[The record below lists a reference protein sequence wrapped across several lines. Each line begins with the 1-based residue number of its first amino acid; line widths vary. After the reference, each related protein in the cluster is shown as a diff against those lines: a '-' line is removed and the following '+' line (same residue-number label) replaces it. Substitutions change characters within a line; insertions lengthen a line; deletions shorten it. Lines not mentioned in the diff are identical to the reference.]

1 MPKPKAKI
9 TIEDLLKLKFVS
21 DPQMSPDGTRVMF
34 VVKTVNTGKN
44 KYFSHLWMV
53 ETNGRTSFQLVP
65 HHKPQAG
72 SLRYSDARQFTHG
85 EVNDGSPRWSPDGK
99 QIAFIRSKD
108 KQSQIHLIPADG
120 GEARA
125 LTKLPQ
131 GGIGG
136 LAWSPNGKQLA
147 FTFSQTP
154 DEWTTKASEERK
166 KKGLSTPPRIITRL
180 RFRLDGA
187 GFLGGRSHVWVADV
201 ESGKARQITSGDY
214 DHHSLCWSPDGKQ
227 IAFFSNRSADPDVT
241 PYEVDLW
248 VTNAGAGRSR
258 HVARKIFTPKGY
270 KGNTSWSPD
279 GRFIAYTGHVSAS
292 DPWIPRNERVW
303 IVPANGKGAAKN
315 LTASLDRTVGNSI
328 ICDTRE
334 AFAGGAA
341 PIWSADGQ
349 RLFFVVS
356 DNGSAHFYR
365 ADVRGGKL
373 TPLVDGVLD
382 VFGYSADKRAKKFAL
397 TIAKPTELGELF
409 VFEESSHVGAQS
421 LRPLK
426 ASLRARGTAPLQSEI
441 PQIGGTRSV
450 ASDSPMRS
458 RRSVTLQLA
467 LRQSSESKWGS
478 SALQLTRLTK
488 PFLSAVRV
496 SPPEEVW
503 VKSFDGTKIQSWVL
517 RPPDFNPRKKYPLVF
532 YIHGGPHAMYGNAFF
547 HEFQMLAARGYVVM
561 FINPRGSMGRDE
573 KFASV
578 IRGDWGNVDYK
589 DLMACANYAARLR
602 YVESKRMAC
611 AGGSYGGYMTNW
623 IIGHTNRFKCAIT
636 DRSVVNLVS
645 FAGTSDFP
653 FCDNGYWKGN
663 AWKDTATLVKHSP
676 LSYAA
681 NVKTP
686 LLIIHSEGD
695 LRCPISQAEE
705 LYTALKKLGREVVFV
720 RYPQETSHGMSRG
733 GPPDLRIH
741 RLKQI
746 TEWLDKHLKQ

>member
-1 MPKPKAKI
+1 MLKTSLRKI
-9 TIEDLLKLKFVS
+9 VIEDLLKLKFVS
-21 DPQMSPDGTRVMF
+21 DPQMSPDGTRVVF
-34 VVKTVNTGKN
+34 VVKTVNAEKN
-44 KYFSHLWMV
+44 NYFSHLWMV
-53 ETNGRTSFQLVP
+53 GTQGRTSFQHVP
-65 HHKPQAG
+65 VHLSQAR
-72 SLRYSDARQFTHG
+72 SSRNPDARQFTHG
-85 EVNDGSPRWSPDGK
+85 EVNDSSPRWSPDGK
-99 QIAFIRSKD
+99 TIAFLRSKD

-154 DEWTTKASEERK
+154 DEWTTKAADQRK
-166 KKGLSTPPRIITRL
+166 RKNLSTPPRIITRL

-187 GFLGGRSHVWVADV
+187 GFLGGRSHVWVADAKD
-201 ESGKARQITSGDY
+201 GKTRQITNGDY
-214 DHHSLCWSPDGKQ
+214 DHHSLCWSPDGRQ

-241 PYEVDLW
+241 PYEIDLW
-248 VTNAGAGRSR
+248 TAQVRKAQARRLR
-258 HVARKIFTPKGY
+258 HHLRKIPTPKGY
-270 KGNTSWSPD
+270 KGNTAWSPD
-279 GRFIAYTGHVSAS
+279 GKYIAYTGHVSAN

-303 IVPANGKGAAKN
+303 IVPANGIGAARN

-328 ICDTRE
+328 ICDTRD

-341 PIWSADGQ
+341 PIWSADSR

-356 DNGSAHFYR
+356 DNGSAQLCS
-365 ADVRGGKL
+365 VR
-373 TPLVDGVLD
+373 VDGGEVKWLTSGAQD
-382 VFGYSADKRAKKFAL
+382 VFGYSADKRGETFAL
-397 TIAKPTELGELF
+397 AIATPTELGELF
-409 VFEESSHVGAQS
+409 FFENPQQ
-421 LRPLK
+421 
-426 ASLRARGTAPLQSEI
+426 RAHETAPL
-441 PQIGGTRSV
+441 
-450 ASDSPMRS
+450 
-458 RRSVTLQLA
+458 
-467 LRQSSESKWGS
+467 
-478 SALQLTRLTK
+478 RLTNLTT
-488 PFLSAVRV
+488 PFRSSVRV

-503 VKSFDGTKIQSWVL
+503 VRSFDGTKIQGWIL
-517 RPPDFNPRKKYPLVF
+517 CPPDFNPRKKYPLVF

-561 FINPRGSMGRDE
+561 FTNPRGSMGREE
-573 KFASV
+573 KFAAV
-578 IRGDWGNVDYK
+578 IRGDWGNVDYQ
-589 DLMACANYAARLR
+589 DLMACADYAARLR
-602 YVESKRMAC
+602 YVDSKRMAC

-623 IIGHTNRFKCAIT
+623 IVGHTNRFKCAIT

-653 FCDNGYWKGN
+653 FRDNGYWKGN

-676 LSYAA
+676 LTYAA
-681 NVKTP
+681 NVRTP

-705 LYTALKKLGREVVFV
+705 FYTALKKLGREALFV
-720 RYPQETSHGMSRG
+720 RYPQETSHGMSRS

-746 TEWLDKHLKQ
+746 VEWLDKHLK